1 MVDDVP
7 ECETVYDEKCHQEQ
21 VLIKQKYVFPRGTGD
36 MEQPTIGAGHCHTK
50 HVVPSR
56 NRLLGCTYFWEQVI
70 VIQNTWSPQGT
81 GYVDVHTTRSR
92 SLSIKTRGPL
102 KEQVTWMYNVC
113 TTRYSLLSIKTRS
126 PLREQVTWKNI
137 LLRTGHCHTKTR
149 PTPRNRCMEQHT
161 TSNRSLSYT
170 KHVFP

>member
-102 KEQVTWMYNVC
+102 KEQVTW
-113 TTRYSLLSIKTRS
+113 
-126 PLREQVTWKNI
+126 KNI

>member
-21 VLIKQKYVFPRGTGD
+21 VIIKQKHVFPQGTGD

-56 NRLLGCTYFWEQVI
+56 NRLRGC
-70 VIQNTWSPQGT
+70 
-81 GYVDVHTTRSR
+81 
-92 SLSIKTRGPL
+92 GPL
-102 KEQVTWMYNVC
+102 KEQVTWMYNFC
-113 TTRYSLLSIKTRS
+113 TTRNSLLSIKTRS